1 MTPAY
6 IETETN
12 PPMERMIIM
21 AKFDKG
27 TTLDTNDLENVAGGT
42 YIDSLNVCNF
52 LNQAGFKDVLKEGG
66 SVNFSG
72 MRSAL
77 EGMGITS
84 NDHGGIALFGGK
96 SNTYVMNGQTLD
108 QAGLMNVLR
117 EKFPNVQYNEIQE
130 PKL

>member
-1 MTPAY
+1 
-6 IETETN
+6 
-12 PPMERMIIM
+12 MERMIIM

-27 TTLDTNDLENVAGGT
+27 TPLDTNDLENVAGGT

-52 LNQAGFKDVLKEGG
+52 LNQAGFKDVLKDGG

-130 PKL
+130 P

>member
-1 MTPAY
+1 
-6 IETETN
+6 
-12 PPMERMIIM
+12 M

-27 TTLDTNDLENVAGGT
+27 TPLDTNDLENVAGGT

-52 LNQAGFKDVLKEGG
+52 LNQAGFKDVLKDGG